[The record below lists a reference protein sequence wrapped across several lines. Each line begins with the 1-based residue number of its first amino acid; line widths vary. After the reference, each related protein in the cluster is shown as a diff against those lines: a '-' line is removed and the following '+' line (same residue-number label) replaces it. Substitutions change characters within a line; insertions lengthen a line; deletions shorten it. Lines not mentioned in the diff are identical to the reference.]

1 MKKTVSIFVCI
12 LFLAA
17 FALAAYALNETESN
31 ATDSII
37 TQPNAT
43 ASNVSIQSQNRTTK
57 AAPIVLPSVAKPK
70 TAVDLNCNKNKIA
83 DAGENCFNCPS
94 DVKCKSGEM
103 CTETGVCQGTI
114 NYTTYIILGIGAF
127 LFIGIIIFAKRFV
140 FKKPKEEP
148 KPVQQQV
155 QQQSPVAQEQIQLPP
170 QQMSSETPI
179 QQPPQNVQEPQSS
192 DKDFPLMAEP
202 VNEHP
207 GETDSQKFIR
217 QMREKGW
224 NDERVRM
231 KLKEAGWSETQ
242 IALEF
247 LKTPKFIK
255 KQ

>member
-103 CTETGVCQGTI
+103 CTETGVCRGTI

-127 LFIGIIIFAKRFV
+127 LFIGIIIFAKGLCSKSQRKSQSRFSSKSSSKALLRKSKYNCLLNKCLLKLLFNSPRRM
-140 FKKPKEEP
+140 FK
-148 KPVQQQV
+148 
-155 QQQSPVAQEQIQLPP
+155 SHNL
-170 QQMSSETPI
+170 
-179 QQPPQNVQEPQSS
+179 
-192 DKDFPLMAEP
+192 L
-202 VNEHP
+202 
-207 GETDSQKFIR
+207 IR
-217 QMREKGW
+217 
-224 NDERVRM
+224 
-231 KLKEAGWSETQ
+231 
-242 IALEF
+242 IF
-247 LKTPKFIK
+247 L
-255 KQ
+255 

>member
-1 MKKTVSIFVCI
+1 MKKTAIVFVCI
-12 LFLAA
+12 ILLAA
-17 FALAAYALNETESN
+17 FAYAQNETESN
-31 ATDSII
+31 ATDS
-37 TQPNAT
+37 NAT
-43 ASNVSIQSQNRTTK
+43 LITPAVPNITTPP
-57 AAPIVLPSVAKPK
+57 AAPVKTPAAPK

-103 CTETGVCQGTI
+103 CTETGVCRGTI

>member
-1 MKKTVSIFVCI
+1 MKKTVIAFVCI
-12 LFLAA
+12 ILLAA
-17 FALAAYALNETESN
+17 FACAQNETGSN
-31 ATDSII
+31 ATDS
-37 TQPNAT
+37 NAT
-43 ASNVSIQSQNRTTK
+43 LITPAVPNITTPP
-57 AAPIVLPSVAKPK
+57 AAPVKTPAAPK
-70 TAVDLNCNKNKIA
+70 TAVDLNCNKNKLPEP
-83 DAGENCFNCPS
+83 GENCFNCPS

-103 CTETGVCQGTI
+103 CTETGVCRGTI